1 MLLGLHNYSLNAF
14 GTAQTWIGDDRR
26 PPWPRQ
32 MSTFELLDR
41 LVGWGL
47 DGAQI
52 EDALLESLEQPY
64 LREVGAAAAERGLFL
79 EYDFSFDRAGWGVGV
94 QHDLGEAL
102 DTVTALGA
110 DVLKISIDMERP
122 RPLAASRFHPGVVA
136 QLTDVAVTLRR
147 YAPEAQA
154 RGVRLAVENHTDLF
168 ADELVWL
175 LDEVGHPGVG
185 ACVDTMNAGPMLEDV
200 MRAIE
205 VIAPRAFTNHFRDER
220 VTLGSTGYRLVGGPI
235 GQGDLDVRRAYEL
248 IRDLSPCD
256 RLIIENAPDIPFDDM
271 RTALTAAEAAV
282 VESVRYCRDV
292 LGVGREGGV
301 AAGEGGE
308 GGEAGRDRGVAG
320 EAAG

>member
-1 MLLGLHNYSLNAF
+1 MLLGLHDYSLNAF
-14 GTAQTWIGDDRR
+14 GAAQTWVGDDRL

-32 MSTFELLDR
+32 MSAFQFLDK
-41 LVGWGL
+41 LVTWGL
-47 DGAQI
+47 DGGQI
-52 EDALLESLEQPY
+52 DDALLESLDQSY

-79 EYDFSFDRAGWGVGV
+79 EYDFSLDRAGWGVGV
-94 QHDLGEAL
+94 QHDLGDAL
-102 DTVTALGA
+102 ETVTALGA

-122 RPLAASRFHPGVVA
+122 RPLASSRFHPDVIA
-136 QLTDVAVTLRR
+136 QLEDEARLLRR
-147 YAPEAQA
+147 YGSEAEA

-175 LDEVGHPGVG
+175 LDLVGHPSVG

-248 IRDLSPCD
+248 IRDLSPGD

-271 RTALTAAEAAV
+271 TAALAAAEAAV
-282 VESVRYCRDV
+282 EESVRYCREV
-292 LGVGREGGV
+292 LGVGRE
-301 AAGEGGE
+301 
-308 GGEAGRDRGVAG
+308 
-320 EAAG
+320 